1 MNAKGQLAGSEPAVS
16 ILLPTYNGARYLAE
30 QLDSIVKQTW
40 TDFELLAIDDGSTDA
55 TPDILADYAARDDR
69 IRFLPSAG
77 NRGQKARLVELLHQ
91 SRGQWIAI
99 ADQDDIWALDK
110 TERLVRAAGSAAL
123 AFGRSELIDADSKKL
138 GRTLLDMLGAQRQ
151 EGERLSLLL
160 RPQVSGHAMIVRREF
175 VTADAFGSPHPFDW
189 LISLVAEFSRG
200 IVYDDD
206 AVVFH
211 RMHGSNSHNTNVLV
225 RANLPLLRLHH
236 LRDLITLVERRRL
249 GLIEACRRLAA
260 SDLVPDDERRRF
272 GEVGQLCASAWTTPR
287 QERSAGELRAS
298 ILAIL
303 KPMAGSDQDWTTVVD
318 RLTVLTHG
326 LLHPQTLVRLR
337 RVL

>member
-1 MNAKGQLAGSEPAVS
+1 MNGKGQFAGPAPAISV
-16 ILLPTYNGARYLAE
+16 LLPTYNGARYVTE
-30 QLDSIVKQTW
+30 QLNSILKQTW
-40 TDFELLAIDDGSTDA
+40 TDFELLAIDDGSKDA
-55 TPDILADYAARDDR
+55 TTAILADYAASDDR
-69 IRFLPSAG
+69 IRILPSTG
-77 NRGQKARLVELLHQ
+77 NRGQKARLVELLDQ

-123 AFGRSELIDADSKKL
+123 AFGRSELIDADGKRL
-138 GRTLLDMLGAQRQ
+138 GRTLLDMLGAQRRD
-151 EGERLSLLL
+151 GERLSLLL

-175 VTADAFGSPHPFDW
+175 VTPDAFESPLPFDW

-200 IVYDDD
+200 IVYDDE

-225 RANLPLLRLHH
+225 RANPSLLRSHH
-236 LRDLITLVERRRL
+236 VRELITLVKRRRL
-249 GLIEACRRLAA
+249 GLIEACGRLAD
-260 SDLVPDDERRRF
+260 SDFVPDEKRRRF
-272 GEVGQLCASAWTTPR
+272 REVEQLCASAWTTPR
-287 QERSAGELRAS
+287 QRRYAGDLRSS

-303 KPMAGSDQDWTTVVD
+303 KPMAGSDQDWNTVFD

-326 LLHPQTLVRLR
+326 LFHPQTLIRLG